1 MNLGKHTE
9 KLHVTNF
16 QCDFCDFNAKNPSGL
31 KTHIRRMHSLPQKTH
46 KCEYCTFTSKTES
59 ELKKHNN
66 IFNITHSH
74 LDHNERFEEVN
85 CEIFALKEI

>member
-1 MNLGKHTE
+1 
-9 KLHVTNF
+9 
-16 QCDFCDFNAKNPSGL
+16 
-31 KTHIRRMHSLPQKTH
+31 MHSLPQKTH

-85 CEIFALKEI
+85 CEIFELKEIGFMLLGMQHDTEDQWTRWMS